1 MEQTNQPQT
10 EPITA
15 PELQFDLGSFEGFN
29 FRSQSAIERLLTA
42 DEVVHWEHDADGE
55 AEFWPAGDHPG
66 VAVVFEHRTAVTA
79 ADLLAVDRLLL
90 ELGGDAFENFLRIH
104 FTVNCC
110 GYDLQTLTAGTVED
124 QALHLFEG
132 TNFQDLRREAAYELF
147 ELYYPEAYAAWERS
161 CCDGLIFDTDRF
173 LNSPSFSVE
182 EIRLGEHVALIVA
195 PQ

>member
-15 PELQFDLGSFEGFN
+15 PELQFDLGTFEGFN
-29 FRSQSAIERLLTA
+29 FRTQSAIERLLTA
-42 DEVVHWEHDADGE
+42 DEVIHWEHDADGE
-55 AEFWPAGDHPG
+55 AKFRPAGDHAG
-66 VAVVFEHRTAVTA
+66 IAVLFEHRTAVTV
-79 ADLLAVDRLLL
+79 ADLLAVDRLLF
-90 ELGGDAFENFLRIH
+90 ELGGDALEHFLRIH
-104 FTVNCC
+104 FIVNCC

-132 TNFQDLRREAAYELF
+132 TNFLDLRRKAAYELF
-147 ELYYPEAYAAWERS
+147 ELYHPEAYAAWERS

-173 LNSPSFSVE
+173 LDSLSFSVE
-182 EIRLGEHVALIVA
+182 EIRLGDRVALIVA